1 MSKTIED
8 LRAALFATLEGVKSG
23 AIEIERAR
31 AVNEVAKTIVDTARV
46 EVQFFDVVGGKN
58 AKSAFLLPGQAC
70 HTGDATPPK
79 APAPALMG
87 SAPLSIVAQ
96 QQRSGA

>member
-23 AIEIERAR
+23 ALDIERAR

-58 AKSAFLLPGQAC
+58 AKSPFLLPGQAG
-70 HTGDATPPK
+70 GDATAK
-79 APAPALMG
+79 APAPAPLG

-96 QQRSGA
+96 QQRSGT

>member
-31 AVNEVAKTIVDTARV
+31 AINDVAKTIVDTARV

-58 AKSAFLLPGQAC
+58 AKSPFLLPGQAA
-70 HTGDATPPK
+70 DTPPK
-79 APAPALMG
+79 APAPAPLG